1 MQLQLWYRV
10 LFLLLQC
17 RSFMIIL
24 NYAHPLTDAILDQIT
39 ATVGA
44 APEVRMIDTQTD
56 RLRPMADVA
65 AELADAAQLS
75 PVEWQTLSLLVNPP
89 WLAPLTVA
97 LTAEIHGRMGHFP
110 TILNIRPVLD
120 SVPTRYEL
128 GELVNLDHIRKQAR
142 TRR

>member
-1 MQLQLWYRV
+1 MGITHAQHVARSGVYNALQRVSLQHERHRRTQERIDQRQRQRMQLQLWYRV

-56 RLRPMADVA
+56 RLRPMADVE
-65 AELADAAQLS
+65 AEL
-75 PVEWQTLSLLVNPP
+75 
-89 WLAPLTVA
+89 
-97 LTAEIHGRMGHFP
+97 
-110 TILNIRPVLD
+110 
-120 SVPTRYEL
+120 
-128 GELVNLDHIRKQAR
+128 
-142 TRR
+142 